1 MKNGYLKIGTFSP
14 KIKVCD
20 VDFNKQNIISAINK
34 ADKMN
39 VEVLLFPELTLVG
52 STAKDML
59 YSHLLCEKALSVLLE
74 ICQETKE
81 ISTLIFIGLPLIH
94 NGEIYN
100 VLAVI
105 NKGKILCF
113 VPKKE
118 VRDSKF
124 SSLKSLKY
132 ISLLGESVPLYDKVI
147 FVDKNNSLAR
157 ISYEVGEDVFAPIT
171 PSTYRVF
178 AGANVIVNCAAFAH
192 TVESEN
198 RIAKAVCSLS
208 ERLNIAYAL
217 CTAGD
222 GESTGDEVYSG
233 NNLVVDN
240 GEILSKNKSFEEGL
254 YTALVDLEA
263 IEINNKNRNE
273 ISNDYL
279 IIEYVANRNIEE
291 GRIYEKYPFIPTD
304 KKEKE
309 TLNYI
314 LDIQAEGLKKRVE
327 HTYSKKL
334 VLGLSGGLDSTLALL
349 VAMRTINKLNRP
361 LKDII
366 AVTMPCFGTT
376 SRTLENSIKLAK
388 ICGVTLK
395 KIDISKAVT
404 RHLKD
409 IGHSGSKYDAAFEN
423 AQARE
428 RTQVLMDL
436 ANMEGGLVVGTGDM
450 SELALG
456 WATYN
461 GDHMSMYG
469 VNAGVPKTLVKFMVK
484 VYAENSKP
492 KLKAVLLDIVGTPV
506 SPELIPSNTQ
516 EITQKTEDLVGPYA
530 LHDFFLYHLINKGL
544 SPKKVYFMAVNTFK
558 GEFDSQTIRKWLETF
573 IRRFFSQ
580 QFKRSCLPDGVK
592 VFDFSLSPRGGF
604 KMPSDAIANVWL
616 DEVKS
621 I

>member
-1 MKNGYLKIGTFSP
+1 MRNGYLKIGTFSP
-14 KIKVCD
+14 KIRVCD
-20 VDFNKQNIISAINK
+20 LEFNKQNIISAIKN

-52 STAKDML
+52 STAKEML
-59 YSHLLCEKALSVLLE
+59 YSHLLCEKALSALME

-81 ISTLIFIGLPLIH
+81 ISILSFIGLPLIC
-94 NGEIYN
+94 NGIVYN
-100 VLAVI
+100 VIAVV
-105 NKGKILCF
+105 NRGKVLCF
-113 VPKKE
+113 IPKKE

-124 SSLKSLKY
+124 SALKSTIY
-132 ISLLGESVPLYDKVI
+132 VNFFGDDVPLCDKVI
-147 FVDKNNSLAR
+147 FVDKDNKLAR
-157 ISYEVGEDVFAPIT
+157 ISIEVGEDLFAPIT
-171 PSTYRVF
+171 PSTYHVL
-178 AGANVIVNCAAFAH
+178 AGANVIVNCGAFAH

-198 RIAKAVCSLS
+198 RITSTVVAHSK
-208 ERLNIAYAL
+208 RLNIAYAL

-233 NNLVVDN
+233 NNLIVHN
-240 GEILSKNKSFEEGL
+240 GEILSRNKPFESGL
-254 YTALVDLEA
+254 NNALVDLET
-263 IEINNKNRNE
+263 IEINNKNHKENSNE
-273 ISNDYL
+273 YL
-279 IIEYVANRNIEE
+279 FINYDANRDIEE

-304 KKEKE
+304 KNEKE

-361 LKDII
+361 LKDIV

-436 ANMEGGLVVGTGDM
+436 ANMESGLVVGTGDM

-469 VNAGVPKTLVKFMVK
+469 VNAGVPKTLVKFLVK

-506 SPELIPSNTQ
+506 SPELIPSNSQ

-530 LHDFFLYHLINKGL
+530 LHDFFLYHLINRGL
-544 SPKKVYFMAVNTFK
+544 SPKKVYFIAVNTFK
-558 GEFDSQTIRKWLETF
+558 GEFDNHTIKKWLETF

>member
-14 KIKVCD
+14 KIRVCD
-20 VDFNKQNIISAINK
+20 VEFNKQNIISAIK
-34 ADKMN
+34 YADKIN

-52 STAKDML
+52 STAGEML
-59 YSHLLCEKALSVLLE
+59 YSYLLCEKALSALME

-81 ISTLIFIGLPLIH
+81 FSILSFIGLPLIC
-94 NGEIYN
+94 NGVVYN
-100 VLAVI
+100 VIAVV
-105 NKGKILCF
+105 NRGKVLCF
-113 VPKKE
+113 IPKKE
-118 VRDSKF
+118 IMDSKF
-124 SSLKSLKY
+124 STLKSTIYVNFFGDDVALCN
-132 ISLLGESVPLYDKVI
+132 KVI
-147 FVDKNNSLAR
+147 FVDKYNKLAR
-157 ISYEVGEDVFAPIT
+157 ISIEVGEDLFEPIT
-171 PSTYRVF
+171 PSIYHVL
-178 AGANVIVNCAAFAH
+178 AGANVIVNCGAFAH

-198 RIAKAVCSLS
+198 RIISTVVAHSK
-208 ERLNIAYAL
+208 RLNIAYAL

-233 NNLVVDN
+233 NNLIVDN
-240 GEILSKNKSFEEGL
+240 GEVLSRNKPFESGL
-254 YTALVDLEA
+254 NTALIDLEA
-263 IEINNKNRNE
+263 IEINNKNRKEDINE
-273 ISNDYL
+273 YLFISYD
-279 IIEYVANRNIEE
+279 ANRNIEE

-304 KKEKE
+304 KNDKE

-395 KIDISKAVT
+395 KIDISKSVT

-436 ANMEGGLVVGTGDM
+436 ANMEGGLVIGTGDM

-469 VNAGVPKTLVKFMVK
+469 VNAGVPKTLVKFLVK

-492 KLKAVLLDIVGTPV
+492 KLKTVLLDIVGTPV
-506 SPELIPSNTQ
+506 SPELIPSHSQ
-516 EITQKTEDLVGPYA
+516 EITQKTEDLVGPYV
-530 LHDFFLYHLINKGL
+530 LHDFFLYHLIRKGL

-558 GEFDSQTIRKWLETF
+558 GEFDSDTIKKWLETF
-573 IRRFFSQ
+573 IRRFFTQ

-604 KMPSDAIANVWL
+604 KMPSDASSNVWL
-616 DEVKS
+616 DDVKS